1 MKIKEKVFKRH
12 FSKFD
17 KKKSIKDF
25 NDLKINNETNKIKT
39 LNEKLHEN
47 ITCFWQKYIG
57 TWDFKPT

>member
-47 ITCFWQKYIG
+47 ITCF
-57 TWDFKPT
+57 